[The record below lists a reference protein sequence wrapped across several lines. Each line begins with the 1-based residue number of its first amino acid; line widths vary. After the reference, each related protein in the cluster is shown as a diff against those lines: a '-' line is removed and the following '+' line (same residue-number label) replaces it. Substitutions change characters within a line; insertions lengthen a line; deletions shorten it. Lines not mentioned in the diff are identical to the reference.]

1 MSRVK
6 GTPNKLTSD
15 MKSVVEKA
23 FHKLGG
29 VDYLVR
35 VGKEDHKTFCA
46 LLGRLV
52 PAQVSIALEHS
63 FDLGSAIQIATENQQ
78 RLNALNTIDV
88 TPDNVKVVEKPD
100 KPQKSANV
108 DLP

>member
-1 MSRVK
+1 
-6 GTPNKLTSD
+6 
-15 MKSVVEKA
+15 
-23 FHKLGG
+23 
-29 VDYLVR
+29 
-35 VGKEDHKTFCA
+35 
-46 LLGRLV
+46 
-52 PAQVSIALEHS
+52 VSIALEHS